1 MSIIRQPFRYTNFN
15 VVYWLIGINIFVY
28 LLMMLF
34 GDRPVTSLDISDLG
48 MTNRYG
54 QVYTEVNMTFSNVL
68 AMMPQAVIKNGAV
81 WTFITYMFMHA
92 GVSHI
97 LFNMLGLFIF
107 GVHAERQMGSK
118 EFLLYY
124 LVTGALAGVLSF
136 IVYVFSGSMIVSL
149 VGASGALYAV
159 MMAYAIFFPSSV
171 IYIWGILP
179 LRAPIMVLGY
189 TVLSIFFV
197 ITGGGGN
204 VAHLT
209 HLGGFI
215 FGWLYFIIRF
225 GINPW
230 KRLTNRY

>member
-1 MSIIRQPFRYTNFN
+1 MSIIRQPFRYVNFN

-34 GDRPVTSLDISDLG
+34 GDKPVTSLDISDLE

-107 GVHAERQMGSK
+107 GVHVERQMGSK

-159 MMAYAIFFPSSV
+159 MMAYAILFPSSV

-215 FGWLYFIIRF
+215 FGWLYFVIRF
-225 GINPW
+225 GTNPW

>member
-15 VVYWLIGINIFVY
+15 FVYWLIGINIFVY
-28 LLMMLF
+28 VLMMLF
-34 GDRPVTSLDISDLG
+34 GDKPVSSLDISDLEI
-48 MTNRYG
+48 TNRYG
-54 QVYTEVNMTFSNVL
+54 QVYTEVNMTLSNML

-107 GVHAERQMGSK
+107 GVHVERQMGSK

-136 IVYVFSGSMIVSL
+136 IVYVLSGSMIVSL

-159 MMAYAIFFPSSV
+159 MIAYAILYPSSV

-215 FGWLYFIIRF
+215 FGWLYFVIRF